1 LGIKSTQ
8 LTEFDSRLQKSQ
20 DELDL
25 VQYKLQEQQ
34 KEMTEMR
41 LKTDVLTSTN
51 DGLLSEKTHLTVELK
66 ETRAL
71 AKSYEAKTNE
81 LMATLS
87 TTTTEFQALK
97 RGMISYDE
105 MTRVREERIAKLKG
119 DLDETGAKLEGLELA
134 HGTLQIQHAKVSE
147 QKDTAVTDLADTT
160 EKLHVTNKVRHE
172 TEIKLAEEVENGK
185 QQRDILKL
193 NNETLSRKT
202 AEMDDLDKR
211 LTDLQRTHEALD
223 TKKQGI
229 ERQFELSKK
238 QLNEKIGNLNDII
251 DGEKTTRDMWIERYE
266 KEQREHSTTNAQYL
280 QCKSELRD

>member
-1 LGIKSTQ
+1 MGIKSTQ

>member
-8 LTEFDSRLQKSQ
+8 LGEFDSRLQKSQ

-81 LMATLS
+81 LMDGLS
-87 TTTTEFQALK
+87 SVTTEYQALK
-97 RGMISYDE
+97 RGMISHDE

-119 DLDETGAKLEGLELA
+119 DLDGTASRLEGLELA
-134 HGTLQIQHAKVSE
+134 HGTLQIQHAKVAE
-147 QKDTAVTDLADTT
+147 QKDTATKDLKDTN

-185 QQRDILKL
+185 QLKEVLKL
-193 NNETLSRKT
+193 NGETLSRKS

-211 LTDLQRTHEALD
+211 LIDLQRTHEALD
-223 TKKQGI
+223 TKK
-229 ERQFELSKK
+229 
-238 QLNEKIGNLNDII
+238 
-251 DGEKTTRDMWIERYE
+251 
-266 KEQREHSTTNAQYL
+266 
-280 QCKSELRD
+280 

>member
-8 LTEFDSRLQKSQ
+8 LGEFDSRLQKSQ

-81 LMATLS
+81 LMEGLS
-87 TTTTEFQALK
+87 SVTTEYQALK

-119 DLDETGAKLEGLELA
+119 DLDGTASRLEGLELA
-134 HGTLQIQHAKVSE
+134 HGTLQIQHAKVAE
-147 QKDTAVTDLADTT
+147 QKDTATKDLKDTN

-185 QQRDILKL
+185 QLKEILKL
-193 NNETLSRKT
+193 NNETLSRKS

-211 LTDLQRTHEALD
+211 LIDLQRTHEALD
-223 TKKQGI
+223 TKK
-229 ERQFELSKK
+229 
-238 QLNEKIGNLNDII
+238 
-251 DGEKTTRDMWIERYE
+251 
-266 KEQREHSTTNAQYL
+266 
-280 QCKSELRD
+280 